1 MINPCHLHVVR
12 FEGRERLLGRHPI
25 VGEYLNQWCCDP
37 WSNIHRSKC
46 SSWRECCCGSSGWG
60 EGEKGIDYAHA
71 VCVEEKVVADGIVAE
86 AIVAFDVYVDLE
98 VLVAGVALA
107 VAAVAHVGAEV
118 A

>member
-1 MINPCHLHVVR
+1 
-12 FEGRERLLGRHPI
+12 
-25 VGEYLNQWCCDP
+25 
-37 WSNIHRSKC
+37 
-46 SSWRECCCGSSGWG
+46 
-60 EGEKGIDYAHA
+60 
-71 VCVEEKVVADGIVAE
+71 VAE